1 MTNELITIETV
12 QSIAAVNRPQ
22 IAERVQKAKAALS
35 AVKEVTN
42 EEQDKYANDLLVKCN
57 NTLPIIENLR
67 KEYTSKIDAWKASE
81 MILEKELKDEMERV
95 RGLRNEHAQATA
107 KANKAKE
114 EEALKKKAHDQEV
127 VRIKHEIVASVKLG
141 LAERI
146 NKAEE
151 TIEQMFTHS
160 SVVDNVVAQI
170 KTIKPAL
177 KEEKFMEWLVVPFD
191 LALVSLDEYRVISNN
206 AFEALYVKNKA
217 ADNYL
222 KEVNSVI
229 AKWVAYAPEKKKEL
243 LKLESATG
251 EEAERLKKVAAD
263 KAEQE
268 RIDREAKEKAEK
280 EKLRLETEKEV
291 AKESLSI
298 EFNHQVAVQSIEEQ
312 SGVRKEYY
320 YRFADEARV
329 IRSPE
334 HVIQVLLNAMTAVLS
349 DPANLG
355 IFERGKSNMPKR
367 DDQGHIIYVDG
378 VQYWL
383 DELARLPNI
392 HIEGLIKVEKV
403 TSIAKARKEKV

>member
-12 QSIAAVNRPQ
+12 QSIAAINRPQ
-22 IAERVQKAKAALS
+22 IADRVQKAKAALS

-81 MILEKELKDEMERV
+81 MVLEKELKDEMERV

-114 EEALKKKAHDQEV
+114 EEALNKKAHDIEV
-127 VRIKHEIVASVKLG
+127 IRIKNAIVESVSLG
-141 LAERI
+141 LQSRLKNAY
-146 NKAEE
+146 E
-151 TIEQMFTHS
+151 TIEKLF
-160 SVVDNVVAQI
+160 VDSKTVDAIVEQI
-170 KTIKPAL
+170 KQIKPNL
-177 KEEKFMEWLVVPFD
+177 KEEIFRGWLVVKFD
-191 LALVSLDEYRVISNN
+191 SSLVSNEEYKETSEK
-206 AFEALYVKNKA
+206 AF
-217 ADNYL
+217 NYL
-222 KEVNSVI
+222 WKEKKASETYITEVLAIIN
-229 AKWVAYAPEKKKEL
+229 KWVAYAPEKKKEL

-251 EEAERLKKVAAD
+251 EEAEKLKKDAAD
-263 KAEQE
+263 KAEKE
-268 RIDREAKEKAEK
+268 RIDREAKELAEK

-291 AKESLSI
+291 AKESLTA
-298 EFNHQVAVQSIEEQ
+298 EFNHQVAVQSIEQQ
-312 SGVRKEYY
+312 SGVRKEYS

-349 DPANLG
+349 DPDNLG
-355 IFERGKSNMPKR
+355 IFERGKSNIPKR
-367 DDQGHIIYVDG
+367 DDQGQVIYVDG

-383 DELARLPNI
+383 DELARLPNL